1 MRLEELE
8 RELRAERP
16 EPELD
21 FARRLD
27 EWAEAGFP
35 RDRGLGPGN
44 AARAGAL
51 RRIWDRISSTPPRRM
66 LVPAGAVATAVV
78 IAGVVVSNVDRIG
91 SGSGDSAST
100 SSSSAGSDAGGAA
113 AARGRGS
120 RTRALPPRRRPG
132 RRRSTASSF
141 QGRVRSRP
149 RRRPRTSTPAPP
161 GAERS
166 PAAPRTGSSTRPR
179 A

>member
-78 IAGVVVSNVDRIG
+78 IAGRRGLERRSDRLG
-91 SGSGDSAST
+91 LRRRLGLDELVERRVR
-100 SSSSAGSDAGGAA
+100 DARPRGRGRRLGGAA
-113 AARGRGS
+113 RG
-120 RTRALPPRRRPG
+120 PE
-132 RRRSTASSF
+132 
-141 QGRVRSRP
+141 RP
-149 RRRPRTSTPAPP
+149 RRAVGR
-161 GAERS
+161 G
-166 PAAPRTGSSTRPR
+166 GGGVQPR
-179 A
+179 ASSGG